1 MMMRKS
7 KLGIDKEEQNI
18 LSAFNENALNSV
30 PNIKKEIGRYKS
42 IARAHGNKN
51 RRVSLRM
58 TEWDFL
64 RIQEQA
70 LREGLPYQSLLSSI
84 IHKYLTGQLTVMS
97 IERRQ

>member
-1 MMMRKS
+1 MRKS
-7 KLGIDKEEQNI
+7 KQAANKEEQDI
-18 LSAFNENALNSV
+18 LSALEENLLHSIPSV
-30 PNIKKEIGRYKS
+30 KQEIERYQG

-84 IHKYLTGQLTVMS
+84 IHKYLTGQLAELRNVS
-97 IERRQ
+97 R